1 VRAELATATSERVR
15 ASRLTLEVARVR
27 ITEVGR
33 QALSGGDKLLN
44 ATHANFHHHQ

>member
-1 VRAELATATSERVR
+1 
-15 ASRLTLEVARVR
+15 VR

-33 QALSGGDKLLN
+33 QALSGEDKPLN